1 MLVYDGLRDWIDKN
15 NLHCSELLGEGEKVS
30 SIVSSL
36 LCGISCGTTKTLNRL
51 CEVTGLEIEQL
62 VRWVPDSTKRISDIY
77 RDKEPCYDRM
87 LAILKEKNISKK
99 DLSDLTGIS
108 MGTIGKGFNTQKKK
122 GAVLSY
128 DTLKKI
134 ADVLGV
140 SPLDLFEP
148 KDECI
153 EQREADKRK
162 IADME
167 LPDGLKK
174 VIDSSG
180 KNLNQISAG
189 SGVHYSGLYN
199 AVKKGGKLTEENINR
214 LKSYF
219 KWEE

>member
-1 MLVYDGLRDWIDKN
+1 MLVYDGLRDWVGENYKTVKEFCKKSGLSEVTV
-15 NLHCSELLGEGEKVS
+15 NLAVS
-30 SIVSSL
+30 GRG
-36 LCGISCGTTKTLNRL
+36 GIKTETLNEI
-51 CEVTGLEIEQL
+51 CNVTGLKIEQI
-62 VRWVPDSTKRISDIY
+62 VRWVPNSTKRISDIY
-77 RDKEPCYDRM
+77 RDKEPCYDK
-87 LAILKEKNISKK
+87 LVKVLKERGISKT
-99 DLSDLTGIS
+99 DLSMITGIALN
-108 MGTIGKGFNTQKKK
+108 TICRGLNTQKKK

-128 DTLKKI
+128 DTLRKI

-153 EQREADKRK
+153 KQREADKRK
-162 IADME
+162 IADKE

-180 KNLNQISAG
+180 KSLNQISAG

-199 AVKKGGKLTEENINR
+199 AAKKGGKLTEENINR

-219 KWEE
+219 KWEA